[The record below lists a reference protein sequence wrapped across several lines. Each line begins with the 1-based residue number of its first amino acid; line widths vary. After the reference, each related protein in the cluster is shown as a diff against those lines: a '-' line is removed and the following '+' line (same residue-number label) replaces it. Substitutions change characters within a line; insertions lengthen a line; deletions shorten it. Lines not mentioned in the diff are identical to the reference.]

1 MRTTAC
7 AILINRGGGQEQRNM
22 DERLLQIARCDTI
35 ADVKECIKV
44 LLGLY
49 VRFNKVLVT
58 KKNVSARG
66 PEYTFYL
73 HMEE

>member
-1 MRTTAC
+1 
-7 AILINRGGGQEQRNM
+7 M

-35 ADVKECIKV
+35 ADVKECMKV

-58 KKNVSARG
+58 KKNVSARMQKEHHFCSCLMVFRLWKKG
-66 PEYTFYL
+66 RK
-73 HMEE
+73 

>member
-1 MRTTAC
+1 
-7 AILINRGGGQEQRNM
+7 M

-35 ADVKECIKV
+35 ADVKECVKV

-66 PEYTFYL
+66 PEYAFYL